1 MQPIHVSMHVHIY
14 MTQLL
19 INVWIFVQPNLQLVP
34 YLQIWPIITILVL
47 LRQAVQTTHTLIP
60 IVELAQQHVLQELTK
75 MANIVYTYVQMAF
88 IWITLLK
95 VV

>member
-1 MQPIHVSMHVHIY
+1 

-34 YLQIWPIITILVL
+34 YLQIWPIVTILVL
-47 LRQAVQTTHTLIP
+47 LQQAAQTTHTLIL

-75 MANIVYTYVQMAF
+75 MANIVYTCVQMAF